1 MVAATPLDT
10 WLSGPLVHGSSP
22 TIHRCYGFPLM
33 LDPSRS
39 FALPSTKNQEP
50 SHNAGD
56 TSPIFPS
63 QNDEKNDEKCRHN
76 EICRSF
82 RVQWPRVNSHLS
94 MAPRGCPKSSGS
106 QDPRVPGKPRCS
118 LASRG
123 DGYLNGRD
131 LTSHVT
137 RMMASKENYP
147 QINGRKFQLSEI
159 LQFTQICDVCD
170 SMCLICWKI
179 WSI

>member
-1 MVAATPLDT
+1 MVSHLKCWTPQ
-10 WLSGPLVHGSSP
+10 
-22 TIHRCYGFPLM
+22 
-33 LDPSRS
+33 DPSLAINRKPGTIPQCWGH
-39 FALPSTKNQEP
+39 LPHFSIPKWWE
-50 SHNAGD
+50 
-56 TSPIFPS
+56 
-63 QNDEKNDEKCRHN
+63 NDEKCRHN

-123 DGYLNGRD
+123 DGYLTGRD

-137 RMMASKENYP
+137 RMRASKENYP
-147 QINGRKFQLSEI
+147 QITGRKFQLSEI
-159 LQFTQICDVCD
+159 LQFTQICNVCV
-170 SMCLICWKI
+170 SFVICWKI